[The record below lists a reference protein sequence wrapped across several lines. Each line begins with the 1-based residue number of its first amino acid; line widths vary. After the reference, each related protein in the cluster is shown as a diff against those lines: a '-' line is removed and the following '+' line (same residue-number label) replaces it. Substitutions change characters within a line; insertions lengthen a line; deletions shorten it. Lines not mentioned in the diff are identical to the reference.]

1 MNHASTIL
9 IDIILTHVADTI
21 HIQVRDDGQ
30 TLSPEQLRKV
40 WQPYYQAERFFT
52 GQVAGMGLGLP
63 MVAALI
69 WRVSGTCRIYNSEP
83 GPGVGVELIIPLVQ
97 DNGSAYA

>member
-1 MNHASTIL
+1 MGGRWRPSSS
-9 IDIILTHVADTI
+9 V
-21 HIQVRDDGQ
+21 
-30 TLSPEQLRKV
+30 KV

-52 GQVAGMGLGLP
+52 GQVTGMGLGLP

-69 WRVSGTCRIYNSEP
+69 WRIGGTCRIYNREF

-97 DNGSAYA
+97 AG